1 MPNAIQNAGNVLKQ
15 ILTSLTG
22 VSTTATTAT
31 SNVTGAATQAQN
43 DASTAGEGL
52 MAQLRDTITFPAT
65 IIVTKPDTSQEI
77 FNVNVSLFNKEVYFD
92 GNIVPGTIVT
102 INVTTTS

>member
-1 MPNAIQNAGNVLKQ
+1 MPNAIQNAGAVLQQ

-22 VSTTATTAT
+22 VSATAATATT
-31 SNVTGAATQAQN
+31 NMTGAATQAQN
-43 DASTAGEGL
+43 DASSAGDGL
-52 MAQLRDTITFPAT
+52 MAQMRDTITFPAT
-65 IIVTKPDTSQEI
+65 VIVTKPDTTQEV
-77 FNVNVSLFNKEVYFD
+77 FNVNISLFNKEVYFD